1 MNKWEEGDIVESM
14 NDEEEDEAFMNY
26 ISKGYHYP
34 SRAKVIEDKAA
45 LMAFY
50 LKSTKQ
56 AKMKI
61 ILNTI

>member
-1 MNKWEEGDIVESM
+1 M

-34 SRAKVIEDKAA
+34 SMAKVIEDKAA
-45 LMAFY
+45 LMELY